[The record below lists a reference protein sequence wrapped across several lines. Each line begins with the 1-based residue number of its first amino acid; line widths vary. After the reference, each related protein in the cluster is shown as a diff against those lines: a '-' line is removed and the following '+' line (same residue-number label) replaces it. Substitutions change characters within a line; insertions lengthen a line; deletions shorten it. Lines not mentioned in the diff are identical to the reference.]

1 MVDKVFGEQA
11 PPTNATVDEKTLAA
25 LKSMAENARQVVVS
39 INSELLPAPIEL
51 ATPAESLDIMLHKS
65 SDFRS
70 GAGLEN
76 AAAALRVTK
85 SVILTMQ
92 NGGTPADDE
101 LYVKLVARE
110 KAQSAAHEKLIDKAP
125 SCGMKRE
132 TLLTIKQEFVRQMTK
147 EADGR
152 KAGATKAAD
161 RAIERQRLA
170 HLNLAAAQA
179 LVDEVTE
186 TRKLLSDGHRER
198 GDRKHAHCLEVVEL
212 INARLASMS
221 TDDVV
226 FVDAMEDDAPQ
237 TAAETERDEANRC
250 NDLLTLQ
257 LQQFQAQAAAFVAA
271 SAAEMTSAPPADPY
285 ADLLL
290 DFPAERDQLPSLG
303 TPDPIQLRSMQQMAA
318 IFAAIPWGTQAP
330 ALQFSSLDVAPSFAH
345 SLVGDAIWAA
355 CWQDRKDHIGSS
367 HWIPVKLLNILMHIV
382 RQEDGTMDVQ
392 MLETGKKR
400 YAEVESNARSHRRV
414 GPHVRAGQ

>member
-1 MVDKVFGEQA
+1 
-11 PPTNATVDEKTLAA
+11 
-25 LKSMAENARQVVVS
+25 
-39 INSELLPAPIEL
+39 
-51 ATPAESLDIMLHKS
+51 
-65 SDFRS
+65 
-70 GAGLEN
+70 
-76 AAAALRVTK
+76 
-85 SVILTMQ
+85 MQ
-92 NGGTPADDE
+92 NGGWSADDE

-110 KAQSAAHEKLIDKAP
+110 KAQSSAHEKLIDKAP

-132 TLLTIKQEFVRQMTK
+132 TLLTTKQEFVKQMTK

-152 KAGATKAAD
+152 KAGAAKAAD

-198 GDRKHAHCLEVVEL
+198 GDRKHAHCVEVVEL

-221 TDDVV
+221 TEDVV

-285 ADLLL
+285 ADLFLE
-290 DFPAERDQLPSLG
+290 FPAERDQSPSLG
-303 TPDPIQLRSMQQMAA
+303 TPDTMQLRSMQQMAA
-318 IFAAIPWGTQAP
+318 IFAAIPWGTHTP
-330 ALQFSSLDVAPSFAH
+330 ALQFDSLDVAPSFAH
-345 SLVGDAIWAA
+345 SLVGDTIWAA
-355 CWQDRKDHIGSS
+355 CWQDRKDKIAGS
-367 HWIPVKLLNILMHIV
+367 HWIPYKLLNILMTIV
-382 RQEDGTMDVQ
+382 KQEDGLMEPQ

-400 YAEVESNARSHRRV
+400 YAELEQLEHQAQSRRRDGPYART
-414 GPHVRAGQ
+414 GQ